1 MLIILNVFLFLVY
14 NIGMAVNYNE
24 LIELSNK
31 KILELKENFVRSID
45 KRINWNSRLIGVK
58 GARGCGKTTLLL
70 QHLKNN
76 HIDLA
81 ASGKA
86 LFASLDNVWFAKN
99 SLLELADSF
108 SKSGGKIL
116 YLDEV
121 HKYPDWHIYLKNI
134 YDDYPELQVVFT
146 GSSLLQILDAR
157 ADLSRRAV
165 MYKMQGLSFREFL
178 NIKTEHNF
186 PEIALEEIL
195 SEHTKHSFNICSKV
209 RPFEFFSEYLRTG
222 YYPFFMEGIDTYYM
236 KLEETLNMILEMELP
251 LFRKIDIAYV
261 SKVKKLMAVIAE
273 SSPFMLNISKVA
285 GAMELNRLTLLS
297 YLKSLTDAKLIQSL
311 YKDLNSVSAMQKP
324 DKIFLENTNLMY
336 LYQGKNVDEGNL
348 RETFL
353 LNQLS
358 YNQSVEFSAV
368 SDFFVN
374 RKYTIEC
381 GGKNKTGEQLKN
393 IENAFVAADG
403 IETGVGTKVPLWMF
417 GFLY

>member
-1 MLIILNVFLFLVY
+1 MLIVLNIFLFLVY
-14 NIGMAVNYNE
+14 NISMAVNYNE

-45 KRINWNSRLIGVK
+45 KRINWTSRLIGVK

-178 NIKTEHNF
+178 NIKTEYNF

-209 RPFEFFSEYLRTG
+209 RPFEFFGEYLRTG

-368 SDFFVN
+368 SDFLVN
-374 RKYTIEC
+374 GKYTIEC

-403 IETGVGTKVPLWMF
+403 IEIGVGTKVPLWMF

>member
-1 MLIILNVFLFLVY
+1 
-14 NIGMAVNYNE
+14 MAVNYNE

-31 KILELKENFVRSID
+31 KILELKENFVRFID

-358 YNQSVEFSAV
+358 YNQAVEFSAV